1 MKEEVTQEVVMRAL
15 QATYPNVQRGM
26 WRTRVIDALCGEL
39 SDPDESDN
47 LRESIMG
54 LRYEPDAFVIEKDLG
69 ELIFFEVEVYSLLKQ
84 KKLQAYAAFS
94 MELAGYIKFAL
105 LTVNKHGHI
114 NAIDLLPYYAD
125 WLKEN
130 AP

>member
-1 MKEEVTQEVVMRAL
+1 MQWL
-15 QATYPNVQRGM
+15 LSSYPNIQRGR
-26 WRTRVIDALCGEL
+26 WRTRVVAELCGADA
-39 SDPDESDN
+39 DPDEADN

-54 LRYEPDAFVIEKDLG
+54 LRYEPDAFVIEK
-69 ELIFFEVEVYSLLKQ
+69 ELKELLFFEVEVYSVLKE
-84 KKLQAYAAFS
+84 KKLQAYAAFM
-94 MELAGYIKFAL
+94 MELAGYVKFGL

-114 NAIDLLPYYAD
+114 NTFDLLPYYAD